1 MVPADANDIAK
12 EYEILL
18 NELTQYN
25 PELLDK
31 QRILAVSKSDMLDEE
46 LEEAVAKELPTDL
59 PSIFISSLTHKGI
72 IALKDLLWKELNKQ
86 VFHDTESIVYKPM
99 NLQLED
105 VDDDFDFSP
114 PGKEEDANDLDY
126 DEIDWENS

>member
-1 MVPADANDIAK
+1 
-12 EYEILL
+12 
-18 NELTQYN
+18 
-25 PELLDK
+25 
-31 QRILAVSKSDMLDEE
+31 MLDEE
-46 LEEAVAKELPTDL
+46 LEEAIAKELPTDL